1 MPEYCHLKTEI
12 SPIKEEQKERKA
24 NETRYVDLTPSRRS
38 LFVLMFVTGHSQ
50 DIDLTTTPLETT
62 NLKERACNTLN
73 QQFSGIWL
81 KVNSL
86 IH

>member
-1 MPEYCHLKTEI
+1 MKVD
-12 SPIKEEQKERKA
+12 
-24 NETRYVDLTPSRRS
+24 ETKYVDLIFSRRS
-38 LFVLMFVTGHSQ
+38 LFLLMFVTGHLQ
-50 DIDLTTTPLETT
+50 DIDLPTTPLETI
-62 NLKERACNTLN
+62 NVRERACNTLN